1 MRKCITNVIM
11 LAVLPLSIGAAQQSP
26 YAGMEKRS
34 IKALSA
40 EQVDGY
46 LSGKGM
52 SLALAAELNG
62 FPGPKHVLDL
72 SAELELDD
80 EQRQRVALLFD
91 GMNEGAVSLGR
102 DIIEAETRLDAAF
115 ADRTMTAESLR
126 EQLAALGRL
135 YGELRFTHL
144 VAHLQTVTVLSGH
157 QIMQYQEMRGYGGD
171 AGHRHGDRPVFHHNS
186 LVPAH
191 APICAINNHDFV
203 KPSCIDHNCLPC
215 RI

>member
-1 MRKCITNVIM
+1 MRKCISNVIM
-11 LAVLPLSIGAAQQSP
+11 LAVLPLSIGVAQQSP

-34 IKALSA
+34 IKALSP

-91 GMNEGAVSLGR
+91 GMNERAVSLGR

-115 ADRTMTAESLR
+115 AERTMTAESLR

-135 YGELRFTHL
+135 YGELRFIHL
-144 VAHLQTVTVLSGH
+144 VAHLQTVTVLSDH

-171 AGHRHGDRPVFHHNS
+171 AGHRHGEH
-186 LVPAH
+186 
-191 APICAINNHDFV
+191 
-203 KPSCIDHNCLPC
+203 
-215 RI
+215 